1 MQCGKSSGRQECRE
15 VWLVDGQEMTSY
27 LGKEYDWPGLQLCG
41 RIRRS
46 RKPIGA
52 TEWQEQKTHTWLSSL
67 SVERATAKDIA
78 QALRGHWAVE
88 NGIFR
93 VRDVS
98 YDEDRLHGRKIAR
111 GLSSVRD
118 VAINIIRQQGYPFVP
133 DGWRDI
139 ASCPGLGLDLLRH
152 IRLIL

>member
-1 MQCGKSSGRQECRE
+1 VQCGKSNGREECRE

-27 LGKEYDWPGLQLCG
+27 LQGELDWAGLRLCG
-41 RIRRS
+41 WIRRS

-52 TEWQEQKTHTWLSSL
+52 TEWEDQKTHTWLSSL
-67 SVERATAKDIA
+67 SVERVTAKEIA
-78 QALRGHWAVE
+78 HALRGHWAVE

-93 VRDVS
+93 VRDLS
-98 YDEDRLHGRKIAR
+98 YDEDRLHGRKVAR
-111 GLSSVRD
+111 GLSSFRN
-118 VAINIIRQQGYPFVP
+118 VAINIIRHEGYPFVP

-139 ASCPGLGLDLLRH
+139 ASHPGLGLHLLRH

>member
-1 MQCGKSSGRQECRE
+1 MQWGKSNGRVECRE

-27 LGKEYDWPGLQLCG
+27 LEKEFDWPGLRLCG

-52 TEWQEQKTHTWLSSL
+52 TDWAEREMHTWLSSL
-67 SVERATAKDIA
+67 PGARATAENIA
-78 QALRGHWAVE
+78 EALRGHWAIE

-93 VRDVS
+93 VRDVT
-98 YDEDRLHGRKIAR
+98 YDEDRLHGRKIGR
-111 GLSSVRD
+111 SLSSLRN
-118 VAINIIRQQGYPFVP
+118 VAINIIRHEGYPFVP

-139 ASCPGLGLDLLRH
+139 ASRPGFGLHLLRH
-152 IRLIL
+152 IKLIL